1 MAEYARGHARPE
13 FRAAL
18 DDWIAEGQAGREP
31 RDLPFN
37 SPRYRLG
44 AAAAAAALNNQANA
58 ATMAANKATEYAD
71 LFVLHTVMFAVA
83 LFFLGTASVAYFRA
97 VGMAMSLLG
106 AAVVVLSTLSMARLP
121 RAPSGPRRSNLQEA
135 RAER

>member
-13 FRAAL
+13 FRPAL

-31 RDLPFN
+31 RELPFT
-37 SPRYRLG
+37 RRATGWG

-71 LFVLHTVMFAVA
+71 FFVLHTVMFAVA

-97 VGMAMSLLG
+97 VGMVDVVLG
-106 AAVVVLSTLSMARLP
+106 AVVVVLSTLSMARLP
-121 RAPSGPRRSNLQEA
+121 RAPSGPRRSDLREA
-135 RAER
+135 RANR